1 MNPPAVGSAAGQ
13 ALRAVGDDRSQ
24 RRIHPAPARCGE
36 AAVRLLPAVR
46 ARPVAGALAAGAG
59 WSAAAQIRRLARS
72 PAMTPA
78 RPSRSGRRLRAGLRA
93 VSAAGGEVSAGPRRP
108 AVTLA
113 RRRGGRPASR
123 RGTRPDWPKDHSSV
137 RASVR
142 VPTSCIPEGIVVWGL
157 TEGGDPGEMSHG
169 GGADLDPIRKILQ
182 IPPTWQTA
190 CDRHRQGHAF
200 RPAGYGVGRR
210 DSARIMLPLSATSKS
225 GR

>member
-1 MNPPAVGSAAGQ
+1 MLHLARFAAASALSLALGMTPAT
-13 ALRAVGDDRSQ
+13 
-24 RRIHPAPARCGE
+24 
-36 AAVRLLPAVR
+36 AAVIDING
-46 ARPVAGALAAGAG
+46 GASWAG
-59 WSAAAQIRRLARS
+59 WSAAAQIRLSARP

-78 RPSRSGRRLRAGLRA
+78 RPSRSGRRLRAGLRE
-93 VSAAGGEVSAGPRRP
+93 VSAAGGQVSVGPRRP
-108 AVTLA
+108 DETRAL
-113 RRRGGRPASR
+113 RRGWQPASR
-123 RGTRPDWPKDHSSV
+123 RGTRPDWPRDHSSV

-169 GGADLDPIRKILQ
+169 GGADLGPVRKILQ
-182 IPPTWQTA
+182 IPPTWQPA
-190 CDRHRQGHAF
+190 CDRRRQGHAF